1 MMIKAGPNVVLE
13 QRAIII
19 ITVITIRDSY
29 LYWEGGEKRQPLHL
43 LHKTRGKK
51 WPPNKTLGKWW

>member
-29 LYWEGGEKRQPLHL
+29 LNWEGGEKRQPL
-43 LHKTRGKK
+43 
-51 WPPNKTLGKWW
+51 

>member
-29 LYWEGGEKRQPLHL
+29 LYWEGGEKG
-43 LHKTRGKK
+43 RGA
-51 WPPNKTLGKWW
+51 

>member
-1 MMIKAGPNVVLE
+1 MFYGKIFPRHILPTRELMMIKAGPNVVLE

-29 LYWEGGEKRQPLHL
+29 LYWEGGEKG
-43 LHKTRGKK
+43 RGA
-51 WPPNKTLGKWW
+51 